1 MFLFTSTVIFISAVV
16 YQCHAEQ
23 KLECPYGSNR
33 KDQERVWCKMDTDN
47 PNCCTGFSFQ
57 SGNNELDGGR
67 LSVTENNSA
76 FVVSVKSLSQG
87 DGVYWCGLTSSG
99 DRNGIKNIIKLAEKE
114 IHYSIHFA
122 WAILRYVLFGLLLL
136 AVISTHVCCSWR
148 KAKE

>member
-87 DGVYWCGLTSSG
+87 GWSLLVWPHEQRRQKRHQEHHQTGRERDPLFDPFRLGNPALCALRPAPAGG
-99 DRNGIKNIIKLAEKE
+99 DIDSCVLQLEKSE
-114 IHYSIHFA
+114 
-122 WAILRYVLFGLLLL
+122 
-136 AVISTHVCCSWR
+136 
-148 KAKE
+148 